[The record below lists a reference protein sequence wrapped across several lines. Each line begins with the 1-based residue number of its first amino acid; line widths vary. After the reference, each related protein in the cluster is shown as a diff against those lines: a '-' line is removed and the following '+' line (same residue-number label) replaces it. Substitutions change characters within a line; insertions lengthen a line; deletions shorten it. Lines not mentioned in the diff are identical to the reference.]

1 MNELARHIASLLLE
15 NDCVIVPGFG
25 GFIAHYDPA
34 QKENEDFVFL
44 PPMRVIG
51 FNPQLRIN
59 DGLLAQ
65 SYMSAYGSSFPE
77 AVKMIQQQSEE
88 LISSI
93 HETGYIELNDV
104 GELRY
109 NIHGNYEFTPFDF
122 RLATPDLYGL
132 DSFRMKELKDLQAEQ
147 EKVAEYI
154 QIVTPTKGSTPEQTP
169 EVAVVIAD
177 IPQEKAEKEVQQ
189 EPKEVDFNKY
199 WRNVAAA
206 AAIIIL
212 VIGSFFFYQPVDKI
226 DIYNAEASVLPKEII
241 KESMAISSI
250 VTHQPTTTS
259 PVESS
264 KQEVAKSASNSS
276 NVQKLYNVI
285 VASMGNAELAEKEAQ
300 RLIQMGFSHAKPII
314 GDGKA
319 RVCVESFESETD
331 AYRAIQEF
339 KANGQFDA
347 AWVLK
352 K

>member
-1 MNELARHIASLLLE
+1 MNELARHIASLLRE

-25 GFIAHYDPA
+25 GFIAHYAPA
-34 QKENEDFVFL
+34 QQENEDFVFL
-44 PPMRVIG
+44 PPMRVMG

-65 SYMSAYGSSFPE
+65 SYMSVYGFSFPE
-77 AVKMIQQQSEE
+77 AVKIIQQQSEE

-93 HETGYIELNDV
+93 HETGHIELNDV

-109 NIHGNYEFTPFDF
+109 NIHGKYEFNPFDY

-132 DSFRMKELKDLQAEQ
+132 DSFKMKELKDLPAEQ
-147 EKVAEYI
+147 GKVAEYS
-154 QIVTPTKGSTPEQTP
+154 QIDTPAKQSISEQTP
-169 EVAVVIAD
+169 EVAAVAVD
-177 IPQEKAEKEVQQ
+177 IPQEQTEKKIQQ
-189 EPKEVDFNKY
+189 ETKEVDFNKY
-199 WRNVAAA
+199 WRNAAAA

-241 KESMAISSI
+241 KESIAISSI
-250 VTHQPTTTS
+250 ITHQPSTTS
-259 PVESS
+259 QAESS
-264 KQEVAKSASNSS
+264 KQEVAKSISNSAK
-276 NVQKLYNVI
+276 VQKLYNVI

-300 RLIQMGFSHAKPII
+300 RLIQMGYSHAKPII

-319 RVCVESFESETD
+319 RVCVDSFENEID
-331 AYRAIQEF
+331 AYRAIHDF